1 MNCASQL
8 IITTQIEETIEKI
21 EAQCG
26 EDVEIVKIVKAEQF
40 LVDDAKLAVEKA
52 YLASSRQTLIILAAK
67 QFSVVVQNKLLKIIE
82 EPPPNKAFI
91 LIAPS
96 KAMILPTVRS
106 RLPITM
112 MHEAQEQ
119 AALGLDMQ
127 RLDLAA
133 VYAYVQEH
141 KRSDAATV
149 KRLIEA
155 IATEAMRSGIYKID
169 EEVIALFE
177 RAVRLLDIGS
187 VPQFVLTT
195 VLLKLLARKR
205 G

>member
-1 MNCASQL
+1 MNRASQL

-52 YLASSRQTLIILAAK
+52 YLASSKQTLIILAAR

-106 RLPITM
+106 RLPITVVN
-112 MHEAQEQ
+112 EAQRQ
-119 AALGLDMQ
+119 AALSLDMR

-133 VYAYVQEH
+133 VYTFVQEH

-155 IATEAMRSGIYKID
+155 IANEAIRSGIYKID
-169 EEVIALFE
+169 EEAIVLFE
-177 RAVRLLDIGS
+177 RAVRLLDMGS
-187 VPQFVLTT
+187 VPRFVLMT

-205 G
+205 K